1 MSRKSKFKNFL
12 INGEGPNDQD
22 IFKNRLYQLM
32 GYIDLDEK
40 GYFKKQDLVDFVGF
54 EGPIVEDIWS
64 YFIEDQDSSEPKV
77 DFLMFQKGINFMKT
91 SKKPKKGLSRNVS
104 VSALAGKN
112 STGNAIVSSTHE
124 FQRT

>member
-1 MSRKSKFKNFL
+1 
-12 INGEGPNDQD
+12 
-22 IFKNRLYQLM
+22 M

-124 FQRT
+124 FQRTQQAEDEASNSNL

>member
-64 YFIEDQDSSEPKV
+64 YFIEDQDNS
-77 DFLMFQKGINFMKT
+77 MQQKLKILIRDRFELDH
-91 SKKPKKGLSRNVS
+91 SIIES
-104 VSALAGKN
+104 
-112 STGNAIVSSTHE
+112 
-124 FQRT
+124 Q